1 MTVALE
7 LADDVYEVFEDA
19 RTRDA
24 AVLRHVAHKEG
35 GQVGFLGDP
44 DE

>member
-24 AVLRHVAHKEG
+24 AVLCHVAHKEG
-35 GQVGFLGDP
+35 GQVGFLGDS